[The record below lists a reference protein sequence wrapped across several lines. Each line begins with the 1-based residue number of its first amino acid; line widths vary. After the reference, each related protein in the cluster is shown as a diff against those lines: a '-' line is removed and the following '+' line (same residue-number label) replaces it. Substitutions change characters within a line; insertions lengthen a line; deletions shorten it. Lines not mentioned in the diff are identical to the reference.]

1 MADTQT
7 PGLIQEQAHFL
18 GQPTETLRSLRGAAL
33 YEALQGLGLHY
44 RHYFQAL
51 DCNLTTYCAQ
61 EFGVDLDRISVERF
75 FQSSPDAK
83 WLFPDMVR
91 ESVLTGLRRRPVYPE
106 LIAGDEHIAGA
117 AYSLPHVV
125 EDADEESLRTV
136 AEGGAIPESSI
147 TYGDRVVRLDK
158 RGRGVLASYEVVRR
172 MSVDML
178 RVHLERIGERL
189 GRDLD
194 ARIVSVLN
202 EGDGSAGSAPEIIQS
217 VELSEWR
224 YDDLI
229 KGYLYLLQQHY
240 FTPSHF
246 VVARPTAEILLSQPE
261 IKDATQYDF
270 ARTGA
275 FPTPLGMRMVVSD
288 AHPEGQMTVLDARYA
303 VQKVTEQELMVE
315 SDKLIHQQ
323 WDRTYLSIVTD
334 FAVLYEKARVV
345 LDNSWN

>member
-1 MADTQT
+1 MAEAQ
-7 PGLIQEQAHFL
+7 GLIQEQARFL
-18 GQPTETLRSLRGAAL
+18 GQPTEALRSLRGEAL
-33 YEALQGLGLHY
+33 YESLQGLGLTH
-44 RHYFQAL
+44 RHYFRAL
-51 DCNLTTYCAQ
+51 DCSLESYCAQ
-61 EFGVDLDRISVERF
+61 EFGVDLERITVERF

-91 ESVLTGLRRRPVYPE
+91 ESVLTGLRRRPIYPE
-106 LIAGDEHIAGA
+106 LIAGDERIEGA
-117 AYSLPHVV
+117 VYSLPHVV
-125 EDADEESLRTV
+125 EDEDEESLRTV
-136 AEGGAIPESSI
+136 AEGGAIPESNI

-194 ARIVSVLN
+194 VRVVEVLN
-202 EGDGSAGSAPEIIQS
+202 AGDGSPGSAPTVIDSTALGSWQ
-217 VELSEWR
+217 

-229 KGYLYLLQQHY
+229 RGYLHLMQQHY

-246 VVARPTAEILLSQPE
+246 VVSRPTAETLLGLPE
-261 IKDATQYDF
+261 IKDATQF
-270 ARTGA
+270 EFSRTGS
-275 FPTPLGMRMVVSD
+275 FPRPLGMRMVVSD
-288 AHPEGQMTVLDARYA
+288 VHPDVQMTVLDARYA

-334 FAVLYEKARVV
+334 YAVLYEKARVV
-345 LDNSWN
+345 LDNNWS